1 MYKIYLQVR
10 SKVKASLCLSI
21 YIFYLVDWGKLC
33 PLRQAMGQRVTLNG
47 LGSNHFCSRRS
58 IAKKFT

>member
-10 SKVKASLCLSI
+10 SKIKASLCLSI

-33 PLRQAMGQRVTLNG
+33 LLKTKSYTLG
-47 LGSNHFCSRRS
+47 FR
-58 IAKKFT
+58 K